1 MKKPLFTVLLTA
13 SIFTLNTLPSGAS
26 TTKFV
31 QPPPGQWCFELPGMG
46 HPLLRSSPLLIN

>member
-26 TTKFV
+26 TTKFT
-31 QPPPGQWCFELPGMG
+31 PPPGQWCFELPGMG
-46 HPLLRSSPLLIN
+46 ILCYDY